1 MEINGKLYIVAD
13 NQDDCHELQDLL
25 VGTPWQVSCFDDT
38 TAAVNAIQVDHPAVV
53 VINLPF
59 SDLQDQL
66 LALASLDLDVAY
78 IMVLPEIDPRQV
90 VELFHQNVSDV
101 VIRPF
106 TGDRF
111 REAVKR
117 ASGCKSLLV
126 QNRQYREQLEKANRE
141 LEESLRILE
150 IDQMAGRQVQHSLL
164 PVTPLRHG
172 DYEIAHRI
180 VPSLFL
186 SGDFVGYNVVFDRYM
201 VLYVADVSGHGASSA
216 FLTVLLKFILNRIL
230 RRHISL
236 NDHEAMAK
244 APLGFIEHIN
254 RQIMALGLD
263 KHLTL
268 FSASIDMEQN
278 ILRYSVAAHMPTPVF
293 FSEGDVRT
301 LPGKG
306 KPVGIFENATWEV
319 QEIMLPEK
327 FAMVIVSDGVLEF
340 LPAKSY
346 REKEQY
352 LADTVAHSDT
362 SMESIC
368 EGLGINEVGDVPD
381 DVTVLT
387 IRRGF

>member
-150 IDQMAGRQVQHSLL
+150 IDQMVGRQVQHSLL

-180 VPSLFL
+180 VPSLF
-186 SGDFVGYNVVFDRYM
+186 
-201 VLYVADVSGHGASSA
+201 
-216 FLTVLLKFILNRIL
+216 
-230 RRHISL
+230 
-236 NDHEAMAK
+236 
-244 APLGFIEHIN
+244 
-254 RQIMALGLD
+254 
-263 KHLTL
+263 
-268 FSASIDMEQN
+268 
-278 ILRYSVAAHMPTPVF
+278 
-293 FSEGDVRT
+293 
-301 LPGKG
+301 
-306 KPVGIFENATWEV
+306 
-319 QEIMLPEK
+319 
-327 FAMVIVSDGVLEF
+327 
-340 LPAKSY
+340 
-346 REKEQY
+346 
-352 LADTVAHSDT
+352 
-362 SMESIC
+362 
-368 EGLGINEVGDVPD
+368 
-381 DVTVLT
+381 
-387 IRRGF
+387 